1 MLSYWCP
8 NVLIYQTTILP
19 HMQHMNVVG
28 GRSKLIFHSHSS
40 VVYLDF
46 RSDEYVNERGF
57 LIEYNATLPPGK
69 IQMLFSYHHL

>member
-1 MLSYWCP
+1 M
-8 NVLIYQTTILP
+8 NVAATV
-19 HMQHMNVVG
+19 VVG
-28 GRSKLIFHSHSS
+28 GSRLIFQSHSP

-69 IQMLFSYHHL
+69 IHMLFSYHHF

>member
-1 MLSYWCP
+1 
-8 NVLIYQTTILP
+8 
-19 HMQHMNVVG
+19 MQHINVAAAVVG
-28 GRSKLIFHSHSS
+28 GGSKLIFHSLSS

-69 IQMLFSYHHL
+69 IQMLFLFQHF